1 MKILKL
7 YPGED
12 VNRVKYNYHV
22 NYGLWD
28 LIEGDSVLLENTNV
42 NLNNYD
48 VVLLPMFKRWNNI
61 NFLNKIK
68 SSTIKT
74 VLFDNDSCYRTF
86 DHSFYNNI
94 DLILYRDLDKNGNI
108 PKTKSMWYPWSIDTT
123 LYTPVYGN
131 SSVSFNCSVC
141 PKSYPLRH
149 KISKIISN
157 TSSSGAEYIKT
168 LQNSGAGIHTD
179 SELVPMVRA
188 KALEMAACGT
198 QIISNRTKK
207 MDYFFPD
214 DLILYFDDLDELKE
228 IINNFEPNIEIQKE
242 LRNIVE
248 TKHDNKI
255 RAMEVIEKI
264 QEII

>member
-7 YPGED
+7 YPSED
-12 VNRVKYNYHV
+12 IKFFKHNYHI
-22 NYGLWD
+22 NYGVWD
-28 LIEGDSVLLENTNV
+28 SIDGDSSLLENTNV

-48 VVLLPMFKRWNNI
+48 IVLLPMFKRWKDI

-68 SSTIKT
+68 SSKTKT

-86 DHSFYNNI
+86 NHSFYDNI
-94 DLILYRDLDKNGNI
+94 DLILYRDLDKNGNT
-108 PKTKSMWYPWSIDTT
+108 PKTKNMWHPWSIDTT

-131 SSVSFNCSVC
+131 VGISFNCSVC
-141 PKSYPLRH
+141 PKFYPLRY
-149 KISKIISN
+149 KISKIIPK
-157 TSSSGAEYIKT
+157 TSSKGDEYIKT

-198 QIISNRTKK
+198 QIISNKTKK

-214 DLILYFDDLDELKE
+214 DLVLYFNDLDELRE

-255 RAMEVIEKI
+255 RAKHIIEKI
-264 QEII
+264 NEIL

>member
-7 YPGED
+7 LPKSD
-12 VNRVKYNYHV
+12 TPTNYNYHV
-22 NYGLWD
+22 NYGVWD
-28 LIEGDSVLLENTNV
+28 AIDGDTSSLENTNV

-48 VVLLPMFKRWNNI
+48 VVLLPMFKRWNNMD
-61 NFLNKIK
+61 FFHKIK
-68 SSTIKT
+68 NNKIKT

-86 DHSFYNNI
+86 DHSFYDNI
-94 DLILYRDLDKNGNI
+94 DLILYRDLDKNGNT
-108 PKTKSMWYPWSIDTT
+108 PKTSNMWHPWSIDTT

-131 SSVSFNCSVC
+131 RGVSFNCSSD
-141 PKSYPLRH
+141 PTYYPLRY
-149 KISKIISN
+149 KISKIIPRTSN
-157 TSSSGAEYIKT
+157 IGVQYIQN
-168 LQNSGAGIHTD
+168 LQNSGVGIHTD

-198 QIISNRTKK
+198 QIISNKTKK

-214 DLILYFDDLDELKE
+214 DLILYFKDLDELRE
-228 IINNFEPNIEIQKE
+228 IINNFEPNVEIQRE

-255 RAMEVIEKI
+255 RAKQIIEKI
-264 QEII
+264 NEIL